1 MNTYNN
7 SEHNAPDQRTQT
19 EQHLSKADAAFDPI
33 AYMTQPRLLT
43 ISLGLTRIRRLM
55 HLLGNPQQQLRFV
68 HIAGTNGKGSTA
80 AYIHS
85 ILCSAGYKT
94 GLFTSP
100 YIINFEERIRIN
112 DASIPLNVLH
122 DIGLRVRDAALRVQ
136 QECNEHPTEFE
147 LITAAALLY
156 FAQERCD
163 IVVLEVGLGGRLDST
178 NVISTPDVAVITRI
192 GLDHMALLGSTC
204 EEIAHE
210 KAGIIKDG
218 GHVVAWND
226 ENASVNKV
234 FQDACRTHHATLIM
248 PSFEQVQCLGITELS
263 VAHKEEAPAPAHDAA
278 PASDPAPASAPTA
291 APVPEPVPSVP
302 YENVM
307 QRFSYQGEQYKTH
320 LLGSYQP
327 YNAVLAIE
335 AARVL
340 RSRGFTI
347 PQTALHE
354 GIASTRWLGRF
365 DVRSTCN
372 DWRCVVCD
380 GGHNPQGARA
390 LAQSIDR
397 AFPHTKCVFVMSVL
411 ADKNYEAMIDALL
424 DYACLWVCVT
434 PPSSR
439 ALSAHDACA
448 CVSRKAHERNAT
460 FSVCEARSYDDA
472 ITIIQNSAASQG
484 VPVIFFGSLYALKDT
499 YNSLCS
505 SGVLPSTPWGV
516 SKK

>member
-147 LITAAALLY
+147 FITAAALLY

-263 VAHKEEAPAPAHDAA
+263 V
-278 PASDPAPASAPTA
+278 
-291 APVPEPVPSVP
+291 P

-307 QRFSYQGEQYKTH
+307 QRFSYQGERYETH

-354 GIASTRWLGRF
+354 GIASARWLGRF
-365 DVRSTCN
+365 DVHSTCN
-372 DWRCVVCD
+372 EWRCVVCD

-439 ALSAHDACA
+439 ALSAYDACA

-460 FSVCEARSYDDA
+460 FSVCEAHSYDDA

>member
-43 ISLGLTRIRRLM
+43 ISLGLTRIRHLM

-204 EEIAHE
+204 EEIAYE

-263 VAHKEEAPAPAHDAA
+263 V
-278 PASDPAPASAPTA
+278 
-291 APVPEPVPSVP
+291 P

-307 QRFSYQGEQYKTH
+307 QRFSYQGERYETH

-365 DVRSTCN
+365 DVHSTCN
-372 DWRCVVCD
+372 EWRCVVCD

-460 FSVCEARSYDDA
+460 FSVCEAHSYDDA

>member
-100 YIINFEERIRIN
+100 YIISFEERIRIN

-156 FAQERCD
+156 FAQECCD

-263 VAHKEEAPAPAHDAA
+263 V
-278 PASDPAPASAPTA
+278 
-291 APVPEPVPSVP
+291 P

-307 QRFSYQGEQYKTH
+307 QRFSYQGERYETH

-390 LAQSIDR
+390 LAQSLDR

-434 PPSSR
+434 PPSPR

-472 ITIIQNSAASQG
+472 ITLIQNSTASQG

-499 YNSLCS
+499 YNSLYS

>member
-80 AYIHS
+80 AYIRS

-263 VAHKEEAPAPAHDAA
+263 VAHEEAAPLAPEAVPLAPEAA
-278 PASDPAPASAPTA
+278 PLVPVLEPS
-291 APVPEPVPSVP
+291 VPEPVPSVP

-307 QRFSYQGEQYKTH
+307 QRFSYQGERYETH

-354 GIASTRWLGRF
+354 GIASARWLGRF

-397 AFPHTKCVFVMSVL
+397 AFSHTKCVFVMSVL

-439 ALSAHDACA
+439 ALSAQDACA

-460 FSVCEARSYDDA
+460 FSVCEAHSYEDA

>member
-19 EQHLSKADAAFDPI
+19 EQHLSKADVAFDPI

-147 LITAAALLY
+147 FITAAALLY

-263 VAHKEEAPAPAHDAA
+263 V
-278 PASDPAPASAPTA
+278 
-291 APVPEPVPSVP
+291 P

-307 QRFSYQGEQYKTH
+307 QRFSYQGERYETH

-390 LAQSIDR
+390 LAQSLDR

-434 PPSSR
+434 PPSPR

-472 ITIIQNSAASQG
+472 ITLIQNSTASQG

-499 YNSLCS
+499 YNSLYS

>member
-1 MNTYNN
+1 M
-7 SEHNAPDQRTQT
+7 QT

-263 VAHKEEAPAPAHDAA
+263 V
-278 PASDPAPASAPTA
+278 
-291 APVPEPVPSVP
+291 P

-307 QRFSYQGEQYKTH
+307 QRFSYQGERYETH

-354 GIASTRWLGRF
+354 GIASARWLGRF
-365 DVRSTCN
+365 DVRSTLN
-372 DWRCVVCD
+372 TWRCVVCD

-424 DYACLWVCVT
+424 DYACLWVCVM

-460 FSVCEARSYDDA
+460 FSVCEAHSYDDA

-499 YNSLCS
+499 YNSLYS

>member
-55 HLLGNPQQQLRFV
+55 QLLGNPHQQLRFV

-263 VAHKEEAPAPAHDAA
+263 V
-278 PASDPAPASAPTA
+278 
-291 APVPEPVPSVP
+291 P

-307 QRFSYQGEQYKTH
+307 QRFSYQGERYETH

-354 GIASTRWLGRF
+354 GIASARWLGRF
-365 DVRSTCN
+365 DVHSTCN
-372 DWRCVVCD
+372 EWRCVVCD

-439 ALSAHDACA
+439 ALSAYDACA

-460 FSVCEARSYDDA
+460 FSVCEAHSYDDA

>member
-43 ISLGLTRIRRLM
+43 ISLGLTRIRHLM

-204 EEIAHE
+204 EEIAYE

-263 VAHKEEAPAPAHDAA
+263 V
-278 PASDPAPASAPTA
+278 
-291 APVPEPVPSVP
+291 P

-307 QRFSYQGEQYKTH
+307 QRFSYQGERYETH

-340 RSRGFTI
+340 CSRGFTI

-354 GIASTRWLGRF
+354 GIASARWLGRF

-372 DWRCVVCD
+372 EWCCVVCD

-499 YNSLCS
+499 YNSLCL

>member
-43 ISLGLTRIRRLM
+43 ISLGLTRIRHLM

-263 VAHKEEAPAPAHDAA
+263 V
-278 PASDPAPASAPTA
+278 
-291 APVPEPVPSVP
+291 P

-307 QRFSYQGEQYKTH
+307 QRFSYQGERYETH

-365 DVRSTCN
+365 DVHSTCN
-372 DWRCVVCD
+372 EWRCVVCD

-448 CVSRKAHERNAT
+448 CVSRTAHERNAT
-460 FSVCEARSYDDA
+460 FSVCEAHSYDDA

>member
-263 VAHKEEAPAPAHDAA
+263 V
-278 PASDPAPASAPTA
+278 
-291 APVPEPVPSVP
+291 P

-307 QRFSYQGEQYKTH
+307 QRFSYQGERYETH

-390 LAQSIDR
+390 LAQSLDR

-434 PPSSR
+434 PPSPR

-472 ITIIQNSAASQG
+472 ITLIQNSTASQG

-499 YNSLCS
+499 YNSLYS

>member
-19 EQHLSKADAAFDPI
+19 EQHSSKADAAFDPI

-55 HLLGNPQQQLRFV
+55 HLLENPQQQLRFV

-80 AYIHS
+80 AYIYS

-263 VAHKEEAPAPAHDAA
+263 V
-278 PASDPAPASAPTA
+278 
-291 APVPEPVPSVP
+291 P

-307 QRFSYQGEQYKTH
+307 QRFSYQGERYETH

-340 RSRGFTI
+340 CSRGFTI

-354 GIASTRWLGRF
+354 GIASARWLGRF
-365 DVRSTCN
+365 DVHSTCN
-372 DWRCVVCD
+372 EWRCVVCD

-439 ALSAHDACA
+439 ALSAYDACA

-460 FSVCEARSYDDA
+460 FSVCEAHSYDDA

>member
-1 MNTYNN
+1 MNTFTN
-7 SEHNAPDQRTQT
+7 SEHNAPRQRAQT
-19 EQHLSKADAAFDPI
+19 EPRLSKADAAFDPI

-55 HLLGNPQQQLRFV
+55 QLLGNPQQQLRFV

-80 AYIHS
+80 AYIHA
-85 ILCSAGYKT
+85 ILRAAGYKT

-100 YIINFEERIRIN
+100 YIINFEERICVN
-112 DASIPLNVLH
+112 DTPIARDALH
-122 DIGLRVRDAALRVQ
+122 DVGLRVRDAALRVQ
-136 QECNEHPTEFE
+136 QECHEHPTEFE

-192 GLDHMALLGSTC
+192 GLDHMAFLGSTC

-218 GHVVAWND
+218 GRVVAWND
-226 ENASVNKV
+226 TNASVNKV
-234 FQDACRTHHATLIM
+234 FQDACCAHHATLFM
-248 PSFEQVQCLGITELS
+248 PSFEQVQCLGITE
-263 VAHKEEAPAPAHDAA
+263 
-278 PASDPAPASAPTA
+278 
-291 APVPEPVPSVP
+291 PSVP
-302 YENVM
+302 YENVT
-307 QRFSYQGEQYKTH
+307 QRFSYQGEAYHTH

-327 YNAVLAIE
+327 YNAVLALE

-354 GIASTRWLGRF
+354 GIASARWLGRF

-397 AFPHTKCVFVMSVL
+397 VFPHTKCVFVMSVL

-434 PPSSR
+434 PPSPR
-439 ALSAHDACA
+439 ALSAHDACT

-460 FSVCEARSYDDA
+460 FSVCEAHSYDDA
-472 ITIIQNSAASQG
+472 IAIVENSAAAQG

-499 YNSLCS
+499 YASLHS

>member
-263 VAHKEEAPAPAHDAA
+263 V
-278 PASDPAPASAPTA
+278 
-291 APVPEPVPSVP
+291 P

-307 QRFSYQGEQYKTH
+307 QRFSYQGERYETH

-354 GIASTRWLGRF
+354 GIASARWLGRF

-372 DWRCVVCD
+372 EWCCVVCD

-460 FSVCEARSYDDA
+460 FSVCEAHSYDDA

>member
-122 DIGLRVRDAALRVQ
+122 DIGLRVRDATLRVQ

-156 FAQERCD
+156 FAQECCD

-263 VAHKEEAPAPAHDAA
+263 V
-278 PASDPAPASAPTA
+278 
-291 APVPEPVPSVP
+291 P

-307 QRFSYQGEQYKTH
+307 QRFSYQGERYETH

-365 DVRSTCN
+365 DVHSTCN
-372 DWRCVVCD
+372 EWRCVVCD

-460 FSVCEARSYDDA
+460 FSVCEAHSYDDA

>member
-156 FAQERCD
+156 FAQECCD

-204 EEIAHE
+204 EEIAYE

-263 VAHKEEAPAPAHDAA
+263 V
-278 PASDPAPASAPTA
+278 
-291 APVPEPVPSVP
+291 P

-307 QRFSYQGEQYKTH
+307 QRFSYQGERYETH

-340 RSRGFTI
+340 CSRGFTI

-354 GIASTRWLGRF
+354 GIASARWLGRF

-372 DWRCVVCD
+372 EWCCVVCD

-460 FSVCEARSYDDA
+460 FSVCEAHSYDDA

>member
-19 EQHLSKADAAFDPI
+19 DQHLSKADAAFDPI

-55 HLLGNPQQQLRFV
+55 QLLGNPQQQLRFV

-85 ILCSAGYKT
+85 ILCRAGYKT

-147 LITAAALLY
+147 LITAAALWY
-156 FAQERCD
+156 FAQEHCD

-218 GHVVAWND
+218 GRLVAWND
-226 ENASVNKV
+226 TNASVNKV

-263 VAHKEEAPAPAHDAA
+263 V
-278 PASDPAPASAPTA
+278 
-291 APVPEPVPSVP
+291 P

-307 QRFSYQGEQYKTH
+307 QRFSYQGERYETH

-354 GIASTRWLGRF
+354 GIASARWLGRF
-365 DVRSTCN
+365 DVHSTCN
-372 DWRCVVCD
+372 EWRCVVCD

-448 CVSRKAHERNAT
+448 CVSRTAHERNAT
-460 FSVCEARSYDDA
+460 FSVCEAHSYDDA

>member
-55 HLLGNPQQQLRFV
+55 QLLGNPHQQLRFV

-263 VAHKEEAPAPAHDAA
+263 V
-278 PASDPAPASAPTA
+278 
-291 APVPEPVPSVP
+291 P

-307 QRFSYQGEQYKTH
+307 QRFSYQGERYETH

-340 RSRGFTI
+340 CSRGFTI

-354 GIASTRWLGRF
+354 GIASARWLGRF
-365 DVRSTCN
+365 DVHSTCN
-372 DWRCVVCD
+372 EWRCVVCD

-439 ALSAHDACA
+439 ALSAYDACA

-460 FSVCEARSYDDA
+460 FSVCEAHSYDDA

>member
-263 VAHKEEAPAPAHDAA
+263 V
-278 PASDPAPASAPTA
+278 
-291 APVPEPVPSVP
+291 P

-307 QRFSYQGEQYKTH
+307 QRFSYQGERYETH

-365 DVRSTCN
+365 DVHSTCN
-372 DWRCVVCD
+372 EWRCVVCD

-460 FSVCEARSYDDA
+460 FSVCEAHSYDDA

-505 SGVLPSTPWGV
+505 SGDLPSTPWGV

>member
-55 HLLGNPQQQLRFV
+55 QLLGNPHQQLRFV

-263 VAHKEEAPAPAHDAA
+263 V
-278 PASDPAPASAPTA
+278 
-291 APVPEPVPSVP
+291 P

-307 QRFSYQGEQYKTH
+307 QRFSYQGERYETH

-354 GIASTRWLGRF
+354 GIASARWLGRF
-365 DVRSTCN
+365 DVHSTCN
-372 DWRCVVCD
+372 EWRCVVCD

-448 CVSRKAHERNAT
+448 CVSRTAHERNAT
-460 FSVCEARSYDDA
+460 FSVCEAHSYDDA

>member
-263 VAHKEEAPAPAHDAA
+263 V
-278 PASDPAPASAPTA
+278 
-291 APVPEPVPSVP
+291 P

-307 QRFSYQGEQYKTH
+307 QRFSYQGERYETH

-354 GIASTRWLGRF
+354 GIASARWLGRF
-365 DVRSTCN
+365 DVHSTCN
-372 DWRCVVCD
+372 EWRCVVCD

-448 CVSRKAHERNAT
+448 CVSRTAHERNTT
-460 FSVCEARSYDDA
+460 FSVCEAHSYDDA

>member
-19 EQHLSKADAAFDPI
+19 EQHSSKADAAFDPI

-147 LITAAALLY
+147 LITATALLY

-263 VAHKEEAPAPAHDAA
+263 V
-278 PASDPAPASAPTA
+278 
-291 APVPEPVPSVP
+291 P

-307 QRFSYQGEQYKTH
+307 QRFSYQGERYETH

-354 GIASTRWLGRF
+354 GIASAHWLGRF
-365 DVRSTCN
+365 DVHSTCN
-372 DWRCVVCD
+372 EWRCVVCD

-460 FSVCEARSYDDA
+460 FSVCEAHSYDDA

>member
-263 VAHKEEAPAPAHDAA
+263 V
-278 PASDPAPASAPTA
+278 
-291 APVPEPVPSVP
+291 P

-307 QRFSYQGEQYKTH
+307 QRFSYQGERYETH

-365 DVRSTCN
+365 DVHSTCN
-372 DWRCVVCD
+372 EWRCVVCD

-460 FSVCEARSYDDA
+460 FSVCEAHSYDDA

>member
-19 EQHLSKADAAFDPI
+19 EQHSSKADAAFDPI

-43 ISLGLTRIRRLM
+43 ISLGLTRIRHLM

-263 VAHKEEAPAPAHDAA
+263 V
-278 PASDPAPASAPTA
+278 
-291 APVPEPVPSVP
+291 P

-307 QRFSYQGEQYKTH
+307 QRFSYQGERYETH

-340 RSRGFTI
+340 CSRGFTI

-354 GIASTRWLGRF
+354 GIASARWLGRF
-365 DVRSTCN
+365 DVHSTCN
-372 DWRCVVCD
+372 EWRCVVCD

-439 ALSAHDACA
+439 ALSAYDACA

-460 FSVCEARSYDDA
+460 FSVCEAHSYDDA

>member
-156 FAQERCD
+156 FAQECCD

-263 VAHKEEAPAPAHDAA
+263 V
-278 PASDPAPASAPTA
+278 
-291 APVPEPVPSVP
+291 P

-307 QRFSYQGEQYKTH
+307 QRFSYQGERYETH

-365 DVRSTCN
+365 DVHSTCN
-372 DWRCVVCD
+372 EWRCVVCD

-448 CVSRKAHERNAT
+448 CVSRTAHERNAT
-460 FSVCEARSYDDA
+460 FSVCEAHSYDDA

>member
-55 HLLGNPQQQLRFV
+55 HLLGNPQQQLCFV

-263 VAHKEEAPAPAHDAA
+263 V
-278 PASDPAPASAPTA
+278 
-291 APVPEPVPSVP
+291 P

-307 QRFSYQGEQYKTH
+307 QRFSYQGERYETH

-354 GIASTRWLGRF
+354 GIASARWLGRF
-365 DVRSTCN
+365 DVHSTCN
-372 DWRCVVCD
+372 EWRCVVCD

-448 CVSRKAHERNAT
+448 CVSRTAHERNAT
-460 FSVCEARSYDDA
+460 FSVCEAHSYDDA

>member
-263 VAHKEEAPAPAHDAA
+263 V
-278 PASDPAPASAPTA
+278 
-291 APVPEPVPSVP
+291 P
-302 YENVM
+302 YENVI
-307 QRFSYQGEQYKTH
+307 QRFSYQGERYQTH

-340 RSRGFTI
+340 RSRGF
-347 PQTALHE
+347 ALSQAAVHD
-354 GIASTRWLGRF
+354 GIANARWFGRF

-448 CVSRKAHERNAT
+448 CVSRTAHERNAT
-460 FSVCEARSYDDA
+460 FSVCEAHSYDDA

>member
-43 ISLGLTRIRRLM
+43 ISLGLTRIRHLM

-263 VAHKEEAPAPAHDAA
+263 V
-278 PASDPAPASAPTA
+278 
-291 APVPEPVPSVP
+291 P

-307 QRFSYQGEQYKTH
+307 QRFSYQGERYETH

-354 GIASTRWLGRF
+354 GIASARWLGRF
-365 DVRSTCN
+365 DVHSTCN
-372 DWRCVVCD
+372 EWRCVVCD

-390 LAQSIDR
+390 LAQSVDR

-439 ALSAHDACA
+439 ALSAYDACA

-460 FSVCEARSYDDA
+460 FSVCEAHSYDDA

>member
-1 MNTYNN
+1 VNTYNN

-263 VAHKEEAPAPAHDAA
+263 V
-278 PASDPAPASAPTA
+278 
-291 APVPEPVPSVP
+291 P

-307 QRFSYQGEQYKTH
+307 QRFSYQGERYETH

-340 RSRGFTI
+340 CSRGFTI

-354 GIASTRWLGRF
+354 GIASARWLGRF

-372 DWRCVVCD
+372 EWCCVVCD

-460 FSVCEARSYDDA
+460 FSVCEAHSYDDA

>member
-204 EEIAHE
+204 EEIAYE

-263 VAHKEEAPAPAHDAA
+263 V
-278 PASDPAPASAPTA
+278 
-291 APVPEPVPSVP
+291 P

-307 QRFSYQGEQYKTH
+307 QRFSYQGERYETH

-354 GIASTRWLGRF
+354 GIASARWLGRF
-365 DVRSTCN
+365 DVHSTCN
-372 DWRCVVCD
+372 EWRCVVCD

-460 FSVCEARSYDDA
+460 FSVCEAHSYDDA

>member
-19 EQHLSKADAAFDPI
+19 EQHSSKADAAFDPI

-55 HLLGNPQQQLRFV
+55 HLLENPQQQLRFV

-263 VAHKEEAPAPAHDAA
+263 V
-278 PASDPAPASAPTA
+278 
-291 APVPEPVPSVP
+291 P

-307 QRFSYQGEQYKTH
+307 QRFSYQGERYETH

-340 RSRGFTI
+340 CSRGFTI

-354 GIASTRWLGRF
+354 GIASARWLGRF
-365 DVRSTCN
+365 DVHSTCN
-372 DWRCVVCD
+372 EWRCVVCD

-460 FSVCEARSYDDA
+460 FSVCEAHSYDDA

>member
-43 ISLGLTRIRRLM
+43 ISLGLTRIRHLM

-263 VAHKEEAPAPAHDAA
+263 V
-278 PASDPAPASAPTA
+278 
-291 APVPEPVPSVP
+291 P

-307 QRFSYQGEQYKTH
+307 QRFSYQGERYETH

-340 RSRGFTI
+340 CSRGFTI

-354 GIASTRWLGRF
+354 GIASARWLGRF

-372 DWRCVVCD
+372 EWCCVVCD

-460 FSVCEARSYDDA
+460 FSVCEAHSYDDA

>member
-1 MNTYNN
+1 MNTFTN
-7 SEHNAPDQRTQT
+7 SEHNAPRQRAQT
-19 EQHLSKADAAFDPI
+19 EPRLSKADAAFDPI

-55 HLLGNPQQQLRFV
+55 QLLGNPQQQLRFV

-80 AYIHS
+80 AYIHA

-100 YIINFEERIRIN
+100 YIINFEERIRVN
-112 DASIPLNVLH
+112 DTPIALDALH
-122 DIGLRVRDAALRVQ
+122 DVGLRVRDAALRVQ

-192 GLDHMALLGSTC
+192 GLDHMAFLGSTC
-204 EEIAHE
+204 EEIACE

-218 GHVVAWND
+218 GRVVAWND
-226 ENASVNKV
+226 TNASVNKV
-234 FQDACRTHHATLIM
+234 FQDACHKHHATLFM
-248 PSFEQVQCLGITELS
+248 PSFEQVQCLGITEPS
-263 VAHKEEAPAPAHDAA
+263 VAPKEEEPTPDSVL
-278 PASDPAPASAPTA
+278 ASETPQALISASAP
-291 APVPEPVPSVP
+291 SVS
-302 YENVM
+302 YENVT
-307 QRFSYQGEQYKTH
+307 QRFSYQGEAYHTH

-327 YNAVLAIE
+327 YNAVLALE

-347 PQTALHE
+347 SQTALHE
-354 GIASTRWLGRF
+354 GIASARWLGRF

-397 AFPHTKCVFVMSVL
+397 VFPHTKCVFVMSVL

-434 PPSSR
+434 PPSPR
-439 ALSAHDACA
+439 ALSAHDACT
-448 CVSRKAHERNAT
+448 CVSRKAHERNGT
-460 FSVCEARSYDDA
+460 FSVCEAHSYDDA
-472 ITIIQNSAASQG
+472 IAIVENSAAAQG

-499 YNSLCS
+499 YASLHS

>member
-7 SEHNAPDQRTQT
+7 SEHNAPDQRTKT

-263 VAHKEEAPAPAHDAA
+263 V
-278 PASDPAPASAPTA
+278 
-291 APVPEPVPSVP
+291 P

-307 QRFSYQGEQYKTH
+307 QRFSYQGERYETH

-354 GIASTRWLGRF
+354 GIASARWLGRF
-365 DVRSTCN
+365 DVHSTCN
-372 DWRCVVCD
+372 EWRCVVCD

-448 CVSRKAHERNAT
+448 CVSRTAHERNAT
-460 FSVCEARSYDDA
+460 FSVCEAHSYDDA

>member
-112 DASIPLNVLH
+112 DAAIPLNVLH

-263 VAHKEEAPAPAHDAA
+263 V
-278 PASDPAPASAPTA
+278 
-291 APVPEPVPSVP
+291 P

-307 QRFSYQGEQYKTH
+307 QRFSYQGERYETH

-354 GIASTRWLGRF
+354 GIASARWLGRF
-365 DVRSTCN
+365 DVHSTCN
-372 DWRCVVCD
+372 EWRCVVCD

-448 CVSRKAHERNAT
+448 CVSRTAHERNAT
-460 FSVCEARSYDDA
+460 FSVCEAHSYDDA

>member
-19 EQHLSKADAAFDPI
+19 EQHLSKADTAFDPI

-263 VAHKEEAPAPAHDAA
+263 V
-278 PASDPAPASAPTA
+278 
-291 APVPEPVPSVP
+291 P

-307 QRFSYQGEQYKTH
+307 QRFSYQGERYETH

-354 GIASTRWLGRF
+354 GIASARWLGRF
-365 DVRSTCN
+365 DVHSTCN
-372 DWRCVVCD
+372 EWRCVVCD

-439 ALSAHDACA
+439 ALSAYDACA

-460 FSVCEARSYDDA
+460 FSVCEAHSYDDA

>member
-43 ISLGLTRIRRLM
+43 ISLGLTRIRHLM

-204 EEIAHE
+204 EEIAYE

-263 VAHKEEAPAPAHDAA
+263 V
-278 PASDPAPASAPTA
+278 
-291 APVPEPVPSVP
+291 P

-307 QRFSYQGEQYKTH
+307 QRFSYQGERYETH

-340 RSRGFTI
+340 CSRGFTI

-354 GIASTRWLGRF
+354 GIASARWLGRF

-372 DWRCVVCD
+372 EWCCVVCD

>member
-43 ISLGLTRIRRLM
+43 ISLGLTRIRHLM

-263 VAHKEEAPAPAHDAA
+263 V
-278 PASDPAPASAPTA
+278 
-291 APVPEPVPSVP
+291 P

-307 QRFSYQGEQYKTH
+307 QRFSYQGERYETH

-354 GIASTRWLGRF
+354 GIASARWLGRF
-365 DVRSTCN
+365 DVHSTCN
-372 DWRCVVCD
+372 EWRCVVCD

-460 FSVCEARSYDDA
+460 FSVCEAHSYDDA

>member
-1 MNTYNN
+1 M
-7 SEHNAPDQRTQT
+7 
-19 EQHLSKADAAFDPI
+19 
-33 AYMTQPRLLT
+33 
-43 ISLGLTRIRRLM
+43 
-55 HLLGNPQQQLRFV
+55 
-68 HIAGTNGKGSTA
+68 
-80 AYIHS
+80 
-85 ILCSAGYKT
+85 
-94 GLFTSP
+94 FTSP
-100 YIINFEERIRIN
+100 YIINFEERIRVN
-112 DASIPLNVLH
+112 DTPIARDALH
-122 DIGLRVRDAALRVQ
+122 DVGLRVRDAALRVQ

-156 FAQERCD
+156 FAQQRCD

-192 GLDHMALLGSTC
+192 GLDHMAFLGSTC

-218 GHVVAWND
+218 GRVVAWND
-226 ENASVNKV
+226 TNTSVNKV
-234 FQDACRTHHATLIM
+234 FQDACHKHHATLFM
-248 PSFEQVQCLGITELS
+248 PSFEQVQCLGIAE
-263 VAHKEEAPAPAHDAA
+263 
-278 PASDPAPASAPTA
+278 
-291 APVPEPVPSVP
+291 PSVP
-302 YENVM
+302 YENVT
-307 QRFSYQGEQYKTH
+307 QRFSYQGEAYHTH

-327 YNAVLAIE
+327 YNAVLALE

-347 PQTALHE
+347 SQTALHE
-354 GIASTRWLGRF
+354 GIASARWLGRF

-397 AFPHTKCVFVMSVL
+397 VFPHTKCVFVMSVL

-434 PPSSR
+434 PPSPR
-439 ALSAHDACA
+439 ALSAHDACT

-460 FSVCEARSYDDA
+460 FSVCEAHSYDDA
-472 ITIIQNSAASQG
+472 IAIVENSAAAQG

-499 YNSLCS
+499 YASLHS

>member
-19 EQHLSKADAAFDPI
+19 EQHSSKADAAFDPI

-55 HLLGNPQQQLRFV
+55 HLLENPQQQLRFV

-263 VAHKEEAPAPAHDAA
+263 V
-278 PASDPAPASAPTA
+278 
-291 APVPEPVPSVP
+291 P

-307 QRFSYQGEQYKTH
+307 QRFSYQGERYETH

-340 RSRGFTI
+340 CSRGFTI

-354 GIASTRWLGRF
+354 GIASARWLGRF
-365 DVRSTCN
+365 DVHSTCN

-460 FSVCEARSYDDA
+460 FSVCEAHSYDDA